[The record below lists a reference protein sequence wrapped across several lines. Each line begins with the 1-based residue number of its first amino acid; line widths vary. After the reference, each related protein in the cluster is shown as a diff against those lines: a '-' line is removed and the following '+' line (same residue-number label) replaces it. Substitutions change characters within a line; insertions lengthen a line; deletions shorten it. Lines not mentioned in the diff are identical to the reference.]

1 MSKKNNVET
10 MLDMITVTIAR
21 LTLAHYPEHFE
32 PQALGHPV
40 YGGTK

>member
-21 LTLAHYPEHFE
+21 LARYPEHFA